1 MTTYI
6 AGPMTGIP
14 EFNYPAFN
22 AAAAELRARGYTVVS
37 PTELHDGD
45 TSRPYDFYL
54 RLGLRALL
62 DCDEIVLLPGWE
74 DSRGACLE
82 REIAQALGMAITHW
96 AAIADEGEA
105 EAEPTGTWQKI
116 TCVERDELKA
126 DRDLVPIVGRTDM
139 GGEYGD
145 PEIYTEWG
153 DRATEK
159 PVLRDRRFPPLFTGT
174 EEPLDYARKPDPKP
188 CEHYRFEEQS

>member
-1 MTTYI
+1 MRDPRGNRLMTITYI
-6 AGPMTGIP
+6 AGPMSNLP

-74 DSRGACLE
+74 DSPGACLE

-96 AAIADEGEA
+96 AAIE
-105 EAEPTGTWQKI
+105 
-116 TCVERDELKA
+116 V
-126 DRDLVPIVGRTDM
+126 
-139 GGEYGD
+139 
-145 PEIYTEWG
+145 
-153 DRATEK
+153 
-159 PVLRDRRFPPLFTGT
+159 
-174 EEPLDYARKPDPKP
+174 
-188 CEHYRFEEQS
+188 HS